1 MKNLFKE
8 FSNQIKSATTELS
21 QQFSFK
27 EFKSQFSFKE
37 FYDAFYYAHKKQ
49 QRRIRIA
56 STFDSKNNIKTVYNE
71 KR

>member
-8 FSNQIKSATTELS
+8 FSNQIKSAATELT

-27 EFKSQFSFKE
+27 EFKAQFSFKE
-37 FYDAFYYAHKKQ
+37 FHDAFFYVKKQ
-49 QRRIRIA
+49 QRRIKIR
-56 STFDSKNNIKTVYNE
+56 STFDSRSGKQTIYNE

>member
-1 MKNLFKE
+1 MKNLFTE
-8 FSNQIKSATTELS
+8 FSNQIKSAATELS

-49 QRRIRIA
+49 QRRIRIS
-56 STFDSKNNIKTVYNE
+56 STFDSRNNIKTVYNE